1 MPFRL
6 KSANEI
12 FQKKNETAFEGL
24 DGIYIVADDIIIAA
38 NDLEKHN
45 AILHKVLQQASDC
58 NIKLNF
64 DKFQFCMN
72 AVKYLDTIIS
82 HEVMKCDPARLLTKC
97 QHRMI
102 RLQFDSYLG

>member
-1 MPFRL
+1 VFSTFDLKDGYWQVELDEQSSLLCTPFGRYRFTRMPFRL

-12 FQKKNETAFEGL
+12 FQKKNEAAFEGL

-64 DKFQFCMN
+64 DKF
-72 AVKYLDTIIS
+72 
-82 HEVMKCDPARLLTKC
+82 
-97 QHRMI
+97 
-102 RLQFDSYLG
+102 